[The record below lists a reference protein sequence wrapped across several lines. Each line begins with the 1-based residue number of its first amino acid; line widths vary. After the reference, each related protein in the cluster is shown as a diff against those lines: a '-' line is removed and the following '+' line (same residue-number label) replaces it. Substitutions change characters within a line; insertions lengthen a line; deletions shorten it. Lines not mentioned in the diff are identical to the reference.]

1 VLFTGLMPVGRSG
14 LFAAPYGRGGASPRA
29 GLSGRFQFMR
39 LLSVAAVALAG
50 AGLAAVSA
58 CAPPTSD
65 TSSSNTAGGGGV
77 SAASATSA
85 AALGGMD
92 ALVAAAN
99 KEGALNVIALPPDW
113 ANYGAIIDAFKKKYP
128 QIKVTSAQPDASS
141 KDEINAANTLKGQPT
156 APDVFD
162 LGQAVANTNTAMFA
176 PYKVATFD
184 EIPANLKDPNG
195 LWVNDYGGYMSIG
208 YNAKVV
214 PAPATVADLLKPEYK
229 GKVALNGDPTQ
240 AGAAF
245 AGVMMASL
253 ANGGSADDIAPG
265 VEFFK
270 KLKAAGNFLPVDP
283 TPATIKA
290 GQTPVVIDWDYLNVG
305 QAKSLQGTNIDWKTV
320 VPQNAV
326 VGGYY
331 VQAINKD
338 APHPAA
344 ARLWQEFL
352 YSDEGQNLWLAGGA
366 RPVRADAMTKA
377 GTVDKAALGAL
388 PQVTGSPVLLTQQQN
403 DKAASFLKDNWAK
416 SIG

>member
-1 VLFTGLMPVGRSG
+1 
-14 LFAAPYGRGGASPRA
+14 
-29 GLSGRFQFMR
+29 MR
-39 LLSVAAVALAG
+39 LFSVAAVALAG

-58 CAPPTSD
+58 CSPPTSSTSTS
-65 TSSSNTAGGGGV
+65 TSSGGGV
-77 SAASATSA
+77 SAAAATSA
-85 AALGGMD
+85 QALGGMD

-99 KEGALNVIALPPDW
+99 KEGTLNVIALPPDW
-113 ANYGAIIDAFKKKYP
+113 ANYGAIIDAFKQKYP

-141 KDEINAANTLKGQPT
+141 KDEINAANTLKGQST

-162 LGQAVANTNTAMFA
+162 LGQAVAATSTAMFA
-176 PYKVATFD
+176 PYKVATFAD
-184 EIPANLKDPNG
+184 VPANLKDAGG

-208 YNAKVV
+208 YNSKVV

-245 AGVMMASL
+245 GGVMMASL
-253 ANGGSADDIAPG
+253 ANGGSADDISPG

-283 TPATIKA
+283 TPATVKA
-290 GQTPVVIDWDYLNVG
+290 GQTPVVIDWDYLNVAQG
-305 QAKSLQGTNIDWKTV
+305 KSLQGTNIDWKTV

-326 VGGYY
+326 YGGFY
-331 VQAINKD
+331 VQAINKE

-344 ARLWQEFL
+344 ARLWEEFL
-352 YSDEGQNLWLAGGA
+352 YSDQGQNLWLAGGA
-366 RPVRADAMTKA
+366 RPVRADAMTKSS
-377 GTVDKAALGAL
+377 TIDKTALSAL
-388 PQVTGSPVLLTQQQN
+388 PKTTGTPVLLTQAQS
-403 DKAASFLKDNWAK
+403 DKAAAYLKDNWAK